1 MEQQSIIAGQKVI
14 IMPAISMLI
23 KPASSLCN
31 LRCKYCFYHDEA
43 SKRLTRSY
51 GIMNT
56 ETLENIVRRVFDAA
70 TGEVTFAFQGGEPT
84 LAGIDYYRKLFGL
97 CDKYNL
103 KKIKVSYAIQTNGT
117 LIADDERWAELFA
130 EHDFLVGISVDG
142 IRDLHDMNR
151 VDANGD
157 GTYKKILQAVSILR
171 RHNVRFNILTVIN
184 SVTARNI
191 SKIYKYYKSQN
202 WRYMQFIECL
212 DPIDEVPFGNEN
224 SLTPERYL
232 QYLKTLFD
240 LWYHDMMAGDYISI
254 RQFDNYLNVFAGY
267 QPESCGMLGMCTIQ
281 YVTEADGSVFPCDF
295 YVLDDYK
302 IGNINDTGFKELFE
316 SGTAQNFIKESCT
329 HSEKCKKCKWYRVCR
344 TGCKRYKNMGEYIYC
359 EAIYEFFEYSSEKFF
374 RLIKKIQ
381 QE

>member
-1 MEQQSIIAGQKVI
+1 MRRSDIGLEQWSIVTEQKVI

-43 SKRLTRSY
+43 SKRLTPSY

-56 ETLENIVRRVFDAA
+56 LTLENIVRRVFEVASD
-70 TGEVTFAFQGGEPT
+70 EVTFAFQGGEPT
-84 LAGIDYYRKLFGL
+84 LAGIEYYRKL
-97 CDKYNL
+97 CDFCDIYNT
-103 KKIKVSYAIQTNGT
+103 KKIKISYAIQTNGI
-117 LIADDERWAELFA
+117 LIADDEHWAELFT

-142 IRDLHDMNR
+142 LRDLHDMNR
-151 VDANGD
+151 VDVKGE
-157 GTYKKILQAVSILR
+157 GTYKKNSQAISILR
-171 RHNVRFNILTVIN
+171 KHNVRFNILTVIN

-212 DPIDEVPFGNEN
+212 DPIDEPLFGNEN

-240 LWYHDMMAGDYISI
+240 LWYRDMMNGDYISI

-267 QPESCGMLGMCTIQ
+267 QPESCGMLGMCTI
-281 YVTEADGSVFPCDF
+281 DRKSV
-295 YVLDDYK
+295 V
-302 IGNINDTGFKELFE
+302 
-316 SGTAQNFIKESCT
+316 
-329 HSEKCKKCKWYRVCR
+329 
-344 TGCKRYKNMGEYIYC
+344 
-359 EAIYEFFEYSSEKFF
+359 
-374 RLIKKIQ
+374 
-381 QE
+381 